1 MLSENSTEYQKSMK
15 NEQLQRV
22 LTEIGLHEHEAK
34 VYLAGLSLGP
44 TTVLKLAKATELKR
58 TTVYSVI
65 ETLKQKGLMRIE
77 LKGFKNLF
85 AAESPEK
92 LEGIL
97 EYRRTALKSQ
107 LPKLEAIYN
116 LKGGESTIKY
126 YEGLAAI
133 KSIYE
138 DLLTEVGPQEDYLV
152 ISDIEP
158 WWNLDREYFTKF
170 WDRRLKARIKPRILI
185 TDSVEAREQQKSAPA
200 FNAEVRILP
209 EGTTLPTN
217 LIVTGRKV
225 IIIQMAEPL
234 LAIVI
239 ENPSVTKMHKEMFE
253 MIWKEAER

>member
-1 MLSENSTEYQKSMK
+1 MK

-34 VYLAGLSLGP
+34 VYLAALSLGP
-44 TTVLKLAKATELKR
+44 TTVLKIAKTAELKR

-65 ETLKQKGLMRIE
+65 EALKQKGLMRIE

-97 EYRRTALKSQ
+97 EYRRTALKDQ

-126 YEGLAAI
+126 YEGLTAI

-138 DLLTEVGPQEDYLV
+138 DLLKEVGPQEDYLV
-152 ISDIEP
+152 ISDITQ
-158 WWNLDREYFTKF
+158 WWELDREYFSKY
-170 WDRRLKARIKPRILI
+170 WERRHKARIKPRILV
-185 TDSVEAREQQKSAPA
+185 TDSEAAHQQQKLAPSFEA
-200 FNAEVRILP
+200 QVRILP
-209 EGTTLPTN
+209 KETKVQTN

-225 IIIQMAEPL
+225 IIIQMSAPL
-234 LAIVI
+234 SAIVI
-239 ENPSVTKMHKEMFE
+239 ENQSVTKMHKEMFE
-253 MIWKEAER
+253 VMWSGLDGQR